1 MSRPGHYV
9 PILKVYHGR
18 INSLLIVTPAG
29 EALALIN
36 SFLNLAL

>member
-1 MSRPGHYV
+1 MSQDIV
-9 PILKVYHGR
+9 PVLEVYHVR

-36 SFLNLAL
+36 SFLKLAL